1 MTEAEAS
8 DGIPPWQAFMIPVL
22 QVLSDGRTWA
32 RRDLIDAALDVAKIT
47 PEQRK
52 VLLGAGD
59 SKAVNRVG
67 WAMSDLFKATA
78 VEKPARA
85 TYVMTDVGRGLLK
98 NKPGGI
104 SQSDLFEISAYADY
118 ERAKRTKAS
127 SSAKPPR
134 AADAGELSPLE
145 QIETGVDRI
154 EAEVAE
160 SLLSRLRNS
169 SPDFFEEAVVK
180 VLLAMGYGGAEQRGR
195 RIGGTG
201 DGGVDGVID
210 QDALGLDRIYVQA
223 KRYAAGSNVGVETIN
238 AFVGALHGFG
248 AAKGVFITSSAFTA
262 SAESY
267 AQSIPTRVIL
277 IDGVR
282 LVSLMIKYRV
292 GVQARQSYDVV
303 EIDEDFFE

>member
-1 MTEAEAS
+1 MTEPS
-8 DGIPPWQAFMIPVL
+8 VGDGIPPWQAFMIPVL
-22 QVLSDGRTWA
+22 QVLSDGRTWT
-32 RRDLIDAALDVAKIT
+32 RRDLIDHVLGVAEIT

-59 SKAVNRVG
+59 SKATNRVG
-67 WAMSDLFKATA
+67 WAMSDLTKATA
-78 VEKPARA
+78 VDKPVRA
-85 TYVMTDVGRGLLK
+85 SYVITDVGRELLQR
-98 NKPGGI
+98 KPDGI
-104 SQSDLFEISAYADY
+104 SQADLYTIPAYAEY
-118 ERAKRTKAS
+118 EQAKRAKTPSTK
-127 SSAKPPR
+127 PQR
-134 AADAGELSPLE
+134 DANAGDLSPLE
-145 QIETGVDRI
+145 QIEAGVGRI

-160 SLLSRLRNS
+160 TLLIRLRSS
-169 SPDFFEEAVVK
+169 SPDFFEDAVVK

-248 AAKGVFITSSAFTA
+248 ATKGVFITSSAFTA

-267 AQSIPTRVIL
+267 AQNIPTRVIL
-277 IDGVR
+277 IDGNR
-282 LVSLMIKYRV
+282 LVSLMSKYHV
-292 GVQARQSYDVV
+292 GVQVRQTYDVV